1 MRQCDRKGSNPP
13 APGNR
18 PVPPPNPP
26 PIGGSKCGWRPIE
39 QAPKFGDLPVLIWDQ
54 GDLIEVIWDRQN
66 KSDALSWCRF
76 EVDRYGTEVWK
87 IEPQPKYYLHVT
99 PPPED

>member
-18 PVPPPNPP
+18 PAPPPNPP
-26 PIGGSKCGWRPIE
+26 SIGGSQCGWRPIE
-39 QAPKFGDLPVLIWDQ
+39 KAPKYNGPIYIWDDHLLMEVVWHQ
-54 GDLIEVIWDRQN
+54 IDGTWQWCEFIQDKDLGDSYYYI
-66 KSDALSWCRF
+66 
-76 EVDRYGTEVWK
+76 
-87 IEPQPKYYLHVT
+87 PQPKFYLHVT